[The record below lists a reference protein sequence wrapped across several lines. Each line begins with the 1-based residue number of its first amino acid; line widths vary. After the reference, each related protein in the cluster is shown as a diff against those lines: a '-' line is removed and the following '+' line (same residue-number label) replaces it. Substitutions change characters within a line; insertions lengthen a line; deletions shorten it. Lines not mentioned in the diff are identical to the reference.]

1 MVFALQMLP
10 SCLVL
15 EPVTQWRCVVIGE
28 RAAQIL
34 NLRHQYD
41 ASHMQDDLQTSPRYQ
56 GPFNAPAN
64 REEILL

>member
-41 ASHMQDDLQTSPRYQ
+41 ASHMNRRLFLTSTSFLFLP
-56 GPFNAPAN
+56 
-64 REEILL
+64 